1 MVRLIVGAITGIV
14 FAISVWQGGDTLDN
28 AGKVLDTL
36 TGYVTDQ
43 ENVITELNAEIDQAN
58 SDAEILNAKINDAI
72 NNLPKG
78 ISDKLKEE
86 LGITE

>member
-14 FAISVWQGGDTLDN
+14 FEISVWQGGDTLDN